1 VIEIEPENLDARIL
15 RGEALLSEGLSPE
28 RALEDF
34 DFILDAN
41 PTNLAALNSR
51 AAALLLLGRVE
62 EAAEAIDQLE
72 TLTRESPTDLAGQAG
87 LCAAQ
92 AVLRQERGELE
103 EAEKRFEECLEQFPA
118 HGGIVDAAITFFDGK
133 GDRARSNALLE
144 KALELAPESIS
155 YRRTLALRA
164 ETEGDSA
171 RALSIL
177 RAGLDTENRELR
189 TAVWTDVANYHLDRD
204 ELPEA
209 IAAFEEALALVEDPP
224 EMAIL
229 THADLLARA
238 GRHDD
243 ARRVAKDLDN
253 ESFVGLIEARIALDQ
268 GRPKEALERL
278 DAVFPVW
285 PNNAGARYYAARAAE
300 QLGDFRRAID
310 EYRQAI
316 RSAPEQT
323 EAGLRLAKLF
333 LAAGM
338 SEDAW
343 NNAGQYINVHR
354 QDPEGARVL
363 VAAASTDTQ
372 VTLHRLLAQIRGT
385 ELWPAAVAARA
396 RIVAMQRGP
405 EAALVAIEELPD
417 STPDLTSPANGEI
430 LREKVLLL
438 QAAKRGPEAEK
449 AVEAALAAH
458 PENAV
463 FLETQAALLEAKGG
477 DPVAVRA
484 AYEAAVAR
492 DPRSWRALEGIGARL
507 RTRRR
512 DPGCARDVRPRLE
525 DPSRIPG
532 SRATGRQAGGASRRQ
547 GRRRA
552 PLARAPEGASLGRR
566 SRPVPGRL
574 SQRAGI
580 ERRRDPR
587 LCRARRPVRRGQAR
601 RGPPDPGP

>member
-1 VIEIEPENLDARIL
+1 MPRS
-15 RGEALLSEGLSPE
+15 RSSTG
-28 RALEDF
+28 RA
-34 DFILDAN
+34 I
-41 PTNLAALNSR
+41 
-51 AAALLLLGRVE
+51 G
-62 EAAEAIDQLE
+62 
-72 TLTRESPTDLAGQAG
+72 
-87 LCAAQ
+87 
-92 AVLRQERGELE
+92 
-103 EAEKRFEECLEQFPA
+103 
-118 HGGIVDAAITFFDGK
+118 
-133 GDRARSNALLE
+133 ARSNALLE
-144 KALELAPESIS
+144 KALELAPESLS

-164 ETEGDSA
+164 EADGDST
-171 RALSIL
+171 RALAIL

-189 TAVWTDVANYHLDRD
+189 TAVWTDIANYHLERD
-204 ELPEA
+204 ELDLS

-396 RIVAMQRGP
+396 RIVALQRGP
-405 EAALVAIEELPD
+405 EAALVALEELPD
-417 STPDLTSPANGEI
+417 STPDLTLPANGEI
-430 LREKVLLL
+430 LRERVLLL

-449 AVEAALAAH
+449 AIEAALAAH
-458 PENAV
+458 PDKAV
-463 FLETQAALLEAKGG
+463 FLEIHAALLEAKGG
-477 DPVAVRA
+477 DPATVRA
-484 AYEAAVAR
+484 AYETVVAQ
-492 DPRSWRALEGIGARL
+492 DPRSWRALEGIARAL
-507 RTRRR
+507 ERAGETRSALEMYDRASTAYPESPEAGRR
-512 DPGCARDVRPRLE
+512 AARSWPGR
-525 DPSRIPG
+525 
-532 SRATGRQAGGASRRQ
+532 RRQ
-547 GRRRA
+547 GGGRT
-552 PLARAPEGASLGRR
+552 PLARAPEGTSLGRR
-566 SRPVPGRL
+566 GGAFPRRL
-574 SQRAGI
+574 PERTGS
-580 ERRRDPR
+580 ERRNDPR
-587 LCRARRPVRRGQAR
+587 LRRAGGHVRRRQAR
-601 RGPPDPGP
+601 RGPAAPRPRGPGRARPRPSAGQAFKEGRPIPTRNVDSPPPAEATTKPAPGKKMRMRRPKRGNSRTGQNSVDIRKPPM